1 LGVKL
6 RARGLLTLPDSTSQ
20 KFLLLGSVARKDQTN
35 NIGRVVIVHLDFSPT
50 RQRKCQEDDFE
61 RWYARKG
68 DGEDAECIMGHKV
81 CVFCSGFLVDTVQP
95 IAMV

>member
-20 KFLLLGSVARKDQTN
+20 KFLLLGSVARKDQIN
-35 NIGRVVIVHLDFSPT
+35 NDGKVVIVHLDFSPT
-50 RQRKCQEDDFE
+50 RNHKCQEDDFE
-61 RWYARKG
+61 KWYARKG

-81 CVFCSGFLVDTVQP
+81 GLFLLSV
-95 IAMV
+95 